1 MVASEG
7 PELKLADVVAQV
19 QLMGTWIADAAKNGA
34 AAHEVERQL
43 FRSVLKWGLAML
55 KAFFELT
62 GSGDLGETFTLPNG
76 RTLDRLPELHG
87 RRYVSVFGEA
97 RLSRTAYGTREGQ
110 ALEFVPTDQR
120 LSLPESEFSY
130 ILQEWD
136 QLLGIEHAWGKSR
149 ETIATILDL
158 KQSVDSLERMNRQM
172 AEAVPA
178 FQASLPAPQP
188 DQEGPILVATIDN
201 KGIPMVRPV
210 DARPAGA
217 HRTKGEKANKKQMAT
232 LGCVYSVAPHER
244 TPEGLV
250 ATLFR
255 DPERPQTPLPR
266 PQQRRYWAALT
277 RAEGGETIHAQ
288 TEVFEKMVADIDLR
302 RGSEQTLVFLSDGQ
316 PSLETDR
323 HAHLPVD
330 EQTVDILDLMHVT
343 PRLWEAAHLFHKEG
357 SDEAEQFVRERLL
370 KVLQGQAGRVI
381 GGLRQM
387 GTKQGLTGTAR
398 KRLRSLCGFLEN
410 NLHRMQYD
418 QYLTAGYPIATGVIE
433 GACRHVIKDR
443 MERAGMRWKVPGAQ
457 AMLHLRAVAANDHW
471 REFQTFRIQHEAT
484 RLYPHSTALKGTAW
498 PIAAS

>member
-1 MVASEG
+1 MVASQG
-7 PELKLADVVAQV
+7 SELKLTDVVAHV
-19 QLMGTWIADAAKNGA
+19 AAMGAWITQAAKNGT
-34 AAHEVERQL
+34 AAHEVEQHL
-43 FRSVLKWGLAML
+43 FRKVMEWGLMML
-55 KAFFELT
+55 RAFFRQT
-62 GSGDLGETFTLPNG
+62 GNGDLGETFTLPDG
-76 RTLDRLPELHG
+76 RTLVRLPEPHD
-87 RRYVSVFGEA
+87 RRYVSVFGETE
-97 RLSRTAYGTREGQ
+97 LSRMVYGTREGQ
-110 ALEFVPTDQR
+110 VLEFVPTDQR

-130 ILQEWD
+130 LLQEWD
-136 QLLGIEHAWGKSR
+136 QLLGIEHAYGKVR
-149 ETIATILDL
+149 ETIETILDL

-188 DQEGPILVATIDN
+188 DQEGPILVGTIDN
-201 KGIPMVRPV
+201 KGIPMVRPA

-244 TPEGLV
+244 TPEDLV

-255 DPERPQTPLPR
+255 DPDRPQTPLPR
-266 PQQRRYWAALT
+266 PKQRRYWAALT
-277 RAEGGETIHAQ
+277 REEGGETIHAQ
-288 TEVFEKMVADIDLR
+288 TEVFEKMAADIDLR
-302 RGSEQTLVFLSDGQ
+302 RGSKQTLVFLSDGQ

-323 HAHLPVD
+323 HAHLPDD
-330 EQTVDILDLMHVT
+330 ERTVDILDLMHVA

-357 SDEAEQFVRERLL
+357 SEEAEQFVRERLL
-370 KVLQGQAGRVI
+370 KVLQGQAGRMI

-398 KRLRSLCGFLEN
+398 KRLQSLCGFLEN
-410 NLHRMQYD
+410 NLHRMRYD
-418 QYLTAGYPIATGVIE
+418 EYLAAGYPIATGVIE

-471 REFQTFRIQHEAT
+471 REFQTFRIQYETT
-484 RLYPHSTALKGTAW
+484 RLYPHTTALKTTPWPTA
-498 PIAAS
+498 A